1 MRLGSLVVS
10 LAVTV
15 SVTVAAPPI
24 ARADPVADAKDLFS
38 RGRELRGQ
46 GDCVDA
52 VPLFQKAYEIY
63 PSGLGSLRNVAEC
76 EEQLGHF
83 ASARRTWL
91 ELKRA
96 LVTVD
101 DKKYD
106 GWSHDA
112 EDAAARLQPKLA
124 TLTLDVTA
132 VRPDGTPAPSESV
145 LVKLN
150 GELLA
155 PSLLGTALERDPGRY
170 VVSVAGPGNPAPEE
184 RIVELPAG
192 GSQRLSFRV
201 VVSPASP
208 TGAEGPPPPAFE
220 RTASSGST
228 LRTVGWI
235 SLGVGAAG
243 LVGTVV
249 SAVVRESAVDKITS
263 DPNCQTKTEPWSCPP
278 KEQSSLQSSIDTGHT
293 ATTLLNVL
301 LPVTIVGAA
310 TGVVLLL
317 MNQPQAPQA
326 PQAALVVSPTGA
338 WAVGSF

>member
-1 MRLGSLVVS
+1 VRLGSLVVS
-10 LAVTV
+10 LAATV
-15 SVTVAAPPI
+15 SVTVTAPPI

-63 PSGLGSLRNVAEC
+63 PSGLGSLRNMAEC
-76 EEQLGHF
+76 EEQLGQF

-132 VRPDGTPAPSESV
+132 VRPDGTRAPSESV
-145 LVKLN
+145 QVKLN
-150 GELLA
+150 GEFLA

-170 VVSVAGPGNPAPEE
+170 VVSVAGPGNAAPEE
-184 RIVELPAG
+184 RVVELPAG

-201 VVSPASP
+201 VVSPAPP
-208 TGAEGPPPPAFE
+208 TGAEGAPPPASE

-228 LRTVGWI
+228 LRTLGWI

-249 SAVVRESAVDKITS
+249 SAVVRQSAIDKITS
-263 DPNCQTKTEPWSCPP
+263 DGNCQTQHEPWTCPP
-278 KEQSSLQSSIDTGHT
+278 TEKATFDTGHT
-293 ATTLLNVL
+293 ASTLFNVL

-317 MNQPQAPQA
+317 TNQPQAPQA

-338 WAVGSF
+338 WAAGSF